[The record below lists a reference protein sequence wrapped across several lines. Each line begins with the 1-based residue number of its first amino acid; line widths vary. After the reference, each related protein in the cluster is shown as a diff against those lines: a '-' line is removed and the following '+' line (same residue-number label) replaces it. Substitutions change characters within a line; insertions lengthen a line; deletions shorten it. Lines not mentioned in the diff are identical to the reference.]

1 MHINVFQSPAKMF
14 FFFPG
19 EVRVPALAEGWED
32 GGGGGPQPPLKSQ
45 QPPQQVPHQLSLSQ
59 PALDS

>member
-1 MHINVFQSPAKMF
+1 MF
-14 FFFPG
+14 SSAEIKWFSFPG

-45 QPPQQVPHQLSLSQ
+45 QPPQQVPHPLSLSQ

>member
-1 MHINVFQSPAKMF
+1 MF
-14 FFFPG
+14 SNAQIKWFSFPG

-32 GGGGGPQPPLKSQ
+32 GGGGDPQPPLKSQ
-45 QPPQQVPHQLSLSQ
+45 QPPQQVPQPLSLSQ